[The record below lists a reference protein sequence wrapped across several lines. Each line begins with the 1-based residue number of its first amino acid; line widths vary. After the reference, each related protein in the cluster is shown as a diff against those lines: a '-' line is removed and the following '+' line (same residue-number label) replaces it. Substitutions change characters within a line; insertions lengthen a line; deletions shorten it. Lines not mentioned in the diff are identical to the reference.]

1 MLLNNLVFFIIVG
14 VCLCVCRMV
23 QITYYFLIAL
33 FFFFPMWEWQASM
46 PMWKV
51 MGTVPLLLKVECI
64 MGFYEKTGKWEAF
77 LFYIVIKASTYY
89 TTHFMQSVQ
98 EIEKFSR
105 KGMREYGGKNT
116 STKIFFL
123 LQNEHKLLFKEKK
136 TKDQ

>member
-1 MLLNNLVFFIIVG
+1 
-14 VCLCVCRMV
+14 
-23 QITYYFLIAL
+23 
-33 FFFFPMWEWQASM
+33 
-46 PMWKV
+46 
-51 MGTVPLLLKVECI
+51 